1 MSLPAAFCIWDPKKK
16 KLNGNLFGKMPPI
29 KKFIAKGRILGLTP
43 KFRSLKSLVENWR
56 VCFDVCPLQFW
67 PNFAFVMIKTFKL
80 QNSHTSSLS
89 SLSVY
94 FKAFLYWGRL
104 GLVWIFMG
112 DYKLYLIGTT
122 GKKTT
127 NAPDVISMVPLPVD
141 SSRIMVFFMLTSNF
155 LENSRLCVEKV
166 TNFWKYPSN

>member
-1 MSLPAAFCIWDPKKK
+1 MWAEELRYGSSSLPIFCAACLVCTLHFLVGGHEPTSCFLHLRPKKKK

-80 QNSHTSSLS
+80 QNSHTSYL
-89 SLSVY
+89 LC
-94 FKAFLYWGRL
+94 LYTLKHFYIGVV
-104 GLVWIFMG
+104 LVLFEFSWAI
-112 DYKLYLIGTT
+112 
-122 GKKTT
+122 T
-127 NAPDVISMVPLPVD
+127 NYI
-141 SSRIMVFFMLTSNF
+141 
-155 LENSRLCVEKV
+155 
-166 TNFWKYPSN
+166 